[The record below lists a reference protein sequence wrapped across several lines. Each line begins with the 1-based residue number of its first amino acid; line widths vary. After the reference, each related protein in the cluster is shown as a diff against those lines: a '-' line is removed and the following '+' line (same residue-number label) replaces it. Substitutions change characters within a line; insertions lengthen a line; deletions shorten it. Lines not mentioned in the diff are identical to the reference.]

1 MVVFGGH
8 KYALFA
14 LCTALASQLAFFALT
29 LWLSVWVGAYSDRDA
44 VDVGF
49 YLGTYAA
56 ILASFNILTGLN
68 NLVFQNGAWNAARE
82 MHNRLVQ
89 AVLRVPLSWH
99 DIISVG
105 RITNRFSR
113 DINSLDSLLADFSK
127 EVINLFICLVL
138 RVGAI
143 GSILPIFAVPTA
155 LVCVIGFIV
164 GDMYTRTAAS
174 VKRIAAESQ
183 SPVFAQF
190 SETLAG
196 LSIIRARSG
205 MIDILGRQLAQKL
218 RVYARAAE
226 AQYNLN
232 RWVSVRTDCAAA
244 AVALGA
250 GSIALIRSGSV
261 SAGLVG
267 FSLTN
272 AVGLSRTIIWLVRN
286 MNELEIEL
294 TCFQRVREYVDLPV
308 EEEHSDLSMV
318 APPASWPYSGTIEF
332 RNVTARYTP
341 DGPDILKNISFTL
354 KSRERVAIV
363 GRTGSGKST
372 LVLSLLRVTHIVS
385 GNIFYD
391 GIDIGHIP
399 LKRLRQGLTI
409 IPQDTVLFS
418 GDIGEN
424 LDPSSAADCRDLE
437 NALRACSG
445 LTALSNPSSTTDGS
459 SDQITPNIS
468 LSTQVTSGGQNFSH
482 GQRQIL
488 SLARALVKRSKLIL
502 LDEAT
507 ASVDYETDAGIQ
519 SVLRKELKGST
530 LITIAHRLRTIID
543 YDRVIVMSG
552 GEIIE

>member
-14 LCTALASQLAFFALT
+14 LCTALASQLAFFAMS

-56 ILASFNILTGLN
+56 ILASFNVLN
-68 NLVFQNGAWNAARE
+68 ALNCLIFQNGAWNAARK

-89 AVLRVPLSWH
+89 TVLRVPLSWY
-99 DIISVG
+99 DTISIG

-113 DINSLDSLLADFSK
+113 DINSLDSRLADFSK
-127 EVINLFICLVL
+127 EAVSLLICLVL
-138 RVGAI
+138 QVGAI

-155 LVCVIGFIV
+155 CVCLISVII

-196 LSIIRARSG
+196 LSIVRARSG
-205 MIDILGRQLAQKL
+205 MVDIMGRQLGQKL

-232 RWVSVRTDCAAA
+232 RWLSVRTDCAAA

-250 GSIALIRSGSV
+250 GGIALVRSGNV

-272 AVGLSRTIIWLVRN
+272 AVGLSATIIFLIRN

-294 TCFQRVREYVDLPV
+294 TCFQRVREYVELPL
-308 EEEHSDLSMV
+308 EEEHSDPSVV

-354 KSRERVAIV
+354 KSMERVAIV

-372 LVLSLLRVTHIVS
+372 LVLSLLRVTYIVS

-391 GIDIGHIP
+391 GIDIRHIP
-399 LKRLRQGLTI
+399 LQRLRQGLTI

-424 LDPSSAADCRDLE
+424 LDPSGAADCHTLE

-445 LTALSNPSSTTDGS
+445 LSALSNPSFTTDS
-459 SDQITPNIS
+459 PSDQITPNVS
-468 LSTQVTSGGQNFSH
+468 LSTEVTSGGQNFSH

-488 SLARALVKRSKLIL
+488 SLARALVKRSKLVL

-519 SVLRKELKGST
+519 STLREELKGST

-543 YDRVIVMSG
+543 YDRVIVMGG
-552 GEIIE
+552 GEILE

>member
-1 MVVFGGH
+1 MNHG
-8 KYALFA
+8 ALRA
-14 LCTALASQLAFFALT
+14 VKKLYIRLCAA
-29 LWLSVWVGAYSDRDA
+29 RDK
-44 VDVGF
+44 
-49 YLGTYAA
+49 
-56 ILASFNILTGLN
+56 
-68 NLVFQNGAWNAARE
+68 NGAWNAARE

-89 AVLRVPLSWH
+89 AVLRVPLSWY
-99 DIISVG
+99 DIIPVG
-105 RITNRFSR
+105 CITNRFSR
-113 DINSLDSLLADFSK
+113 DINSLDSLLADLSK
-127 EVINLFICLVL
+127 EAINVFICLVL

-155 LVCVIGFIV
+155 FVCVIGFIV

-196 LSIIRARSG
+196 LSIVRARSG
-205 MIDILGRQLAQKL
+205 MIDILGRQLGQKL

-244 AVALGA
+244 TVALGA

-272 AVGLSRTIIWLVRN
+272 AVGLSRTIISLVRN

-294 TCFQRVREYVDLPV
+294 ACFQRVREYVDLPV
-308 EEEHSDLSMV
+308 EEEHSDPSVV
-318 APPASWPYSGTIEF
+318 APPASWPCSGTIEF

-341 DGPDILKNISFTL
+341 DGPDILKNISFAL
-354 KSRERVAIV
+354 KSGERIAIV

-372 LVLSLLRVTHIVS
+372 LVLSLLRVTYIVS

-391 GIDIGHIP
+391 GIDIRHIP
-399 LKRLRQGLTI
+399 LQRLRQGLTI

-437 NALRACSG
+437 NALKACSG
-445 LTALSNPSSTTDGS
+445 LTALSNPSSTPDGY

-507 ASVDYETDAGIQ
+507 ASMDYETDAGIQ
-519 SVLRKELKGST
+519 SVLREELEGGT

-552 GEIIE
+552 GEILE